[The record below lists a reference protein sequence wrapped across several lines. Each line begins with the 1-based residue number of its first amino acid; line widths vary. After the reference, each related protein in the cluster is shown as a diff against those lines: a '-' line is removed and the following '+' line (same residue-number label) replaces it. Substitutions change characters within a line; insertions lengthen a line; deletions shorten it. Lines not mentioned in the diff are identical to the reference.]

1 MRPSADLS
9 EAVPTQFKSGD
20 ESLLLGLDVANWDFC
35 GKVLGK
41 STDAGMSTQPPTP
54 LAPGRTA
61 ILQCRFIGSRSRA
74 IDSKQTARPPCPP
87 LIRHRIGM
95 EKSHLSRAPAGEPA
109 GESPWPRGEA
119 GATVY
124 CTGRSSRLVRA
135 PRRPGDSSFDLSGRL
150 ETIEETAERV
160 TARGGIR
167 ISAVVDHAS
176 PAAVQALLGQ
186 IEQEQGQLDMLVNA
200 IWGGDALLEFGKAF
214 WQLDLQ
220 KGFRMIESG
229 VHTHIVT
236 SRFAVPL
243 LIESAK
249 KSGGGLI
256 VEVTDGDSYQYRG
269 NLFYDLAKTTSIRM
283 AYVFDRELRRKNV
296 AVVALTP
303 GFLRSEVMLEHL
315 GVTEVNWREAVA
327 KDPDFAE
334 SETPVYA
341 GRAVVNLVADPNLFE
356 KSGRV
361 FGTWALA
368 EEYGFRDVDG
378 RCPHWGNH
386 MQRKCGHAMK
396 PCDDAFYKY

>member
-1 MRPSADLS
+1 MPASYTPPDLH
-9 EAVPTQFKSGD
+9 
-20 ESLLLGLDVANWDFC
+20 
-35 GKVLGK
+35 GKVALV
-41 STDAGMSTQPPTP
+41 AGASRG
-54 LAPGRTA
+54 AGRGIA
-61 ILQCRFIGSRSRA
+61 VAL
-74 IDSKQTARPPCPP
+74 
-87 LIRHRIGM
+87 
-95 EKSHLSRAPAGEPA
+95 
-109 GESPWPRGEA
+109 GEA

-124 CTGRSSRLVRA
+124 CTGRSSRLVRGT
-135 PRRPGDSSFDLSGRL
+135 PRKPADSSFELSGRL

-160 TARGGIR
+160 TARGGIG
-167 ISAVVDHAS
+167 IAVVVDHAD
-176 PAAVQALLGQ
+176 PRAVQALLAQ
-186 IEQEQGQLDMLVNA
+186 IGQEQSRLDLLVNA

-283 AYVFDRELRRKNV
+283 AYVFARELRRKNV
-296 AVVALTP
+296 AAVALTP

-334 SETPVYA
+334 SETPVYS
-341 GRAVVNLVADPNLFE
+341 GRAVVNLVADPSLFE

-368 EEYGFRDVDG
+368 EEYGFCDVDG
-378 RCPHWGNH
+378 RRPHWGNH
-386 MQRKCGHAMK
+386 MQKKCGDAIK
-396 PCDDAFYKY
+396 PCDDAFYRYWAGGMTDTLLANWP